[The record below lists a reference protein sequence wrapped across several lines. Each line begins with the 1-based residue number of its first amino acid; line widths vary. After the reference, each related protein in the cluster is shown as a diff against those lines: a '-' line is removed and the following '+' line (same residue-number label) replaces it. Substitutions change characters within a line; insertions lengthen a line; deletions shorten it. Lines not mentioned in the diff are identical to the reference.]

1 LPIQTGFGWI
11 KIGDITYDH
20 DVVIHTN
27 GTVTKRHKKKSRE
40 YKERYSHTPLSE
52 NELDILK
59 KERPGMVYIGTGQYG
74 NLPLTPGAKELLSN
88 YHTLILPTPDL
99 ILKIGQNERDYLAI
113 IHITCCRVL

>member
-1 LPIQTGFGWI
+1 MSKAKGLYEERA
-11 KIGDITYDH
+11 KIHEDM
-20 DVVIHTN
+20 
-27 GTVTKRHKKKSRE
+27 KRMIDNSR
-40 YKERYSHTPLSE
+40 KFNRDLSE

-59 KERPGMVYIGTGQYG
+59 KGRPGMVYIGTGQYG

-113 IHITCCRVL
+113 IHITC